1 MSVGGL
7 KAKER
12 DKKKK
17 SGFLLDDEWM
27 MSDEQRVWYMW
38 GVEQGIII
46 SPIPVRHVRIGDP
59 PNKWHVGI
67 SEPGKHKKIY
77 KSKHHYDWKQI
88 WDEVMN
94 AYKYYYDKQKKV

>member
-1 MSVGGL
+1 MSVGTL
-7 KAKER
+7 KARELA
-12 DKKKK
+12 KKKK

-27 MSDEQRVWYMW
+27 MNDEQRVWYKW
-38 GVEQGIII
+38 GIDQGIII
-46 SPIPVRHVRIGDP
+46 SPIPVANKNG
-59 PNKWHVGI
+59 KWHVGI
-67 SEPGKHKKIY
+67 SEPGKHKKVY

>member
-1 MSVGGL
+1 MSVGTL
-7 KAKER
+7 KARELA
-12 DKKKK
+12 KKKK

-27 MSDEQRVWYMW
+27 MSNEQRIWYKW
-38 GVEQGIII
+38 GIDQGIII
-46 SPIPVRHVRIGDP
+46 SPIPVTNKNG
-59 PNKWHVGI
+59 KWHVGI
-67 SEPGKHKKIY
+67 SEPGKHKKVY